1 MVGGGGA
8 GYSLPGEGPAGLPD
22 LGLRFPT
29 ELHKAIRMTNLVER
43 MFLEVRRRTRPMGV
57 SANLE
62 SAERIMM
69 GIGQQLNEAWKPAPH
84 PIRNSAESLA

>member
-1 MVGGGGA
+1 VVRLFLDVRGG
-8 GYSLPGEGPAGLPD
+8 
-22 LGLRFPT
+22 
-29 ELHKAIRMTNLVER
+29 
-43 MFLEVRRRTRPMGV
+43 TRPMGV